1 MSFPINS
8 ANALNSKEF
17 NFGDVSVYG
26 LGGEGV
32 NLTITVGQPIFTSN
46 STIIFFTLTI
56 LEPFSAQG
64 ETVKP
69 SDYFVNRETL
79 DVYLLSGVLLDYN
92 RSRLIDTLWVNW
104 GNSLNA
110 THVQEEKILYSQ
122 MHRVN
127 FTKLNNSYFGT
138 STLPKLS
145 EGSHNATIW
154 VRAEHDEVTTYIPF
168 WSAFSK
174 TITFTVDTV
183 APKIL
188 MLAPKDSTYKTPEVF
203 LNFTVNEQLSEI
215 WYCLDGQSNITIVE
229 NTTLTGLRNGYHNVT
244 VYARDKAGNTGVSEN
259 FFFNVNAPASFPFVS
274 VVAVSVVAVALAVAA
289 GLLVYHKKHKHNLVK
304 KV

>member
-8 ANALNSKEF
+8 TNALNSKEF
-17 NFGDVSVYG
+17 IFGDVSVYG
-26 LGGEGV
+26 IGGKGV
-32 NLTITVGQPIFTSN
+32 NLTITVGQPVFTLN
-46 STIIFFTLTI
+46 STIISFTLTI

-64 ETVKP
+64 ETVKS

-110 THVQEEKILYSQ
+110 THVQEEKLLYSQ

-127 FTKLNNSYFGT
+127 FTKSSNSYFGT
-138 STLPKLS
+138 AILPKLL

-174 TITFTVDTV
+174 TITFTNQIPTSTPTPTV
-183 APKIL
+183 PEFQSWTISL
-188 MLAPKDSTYKTPEVF
+188 LLSIMLAT
-203 LNFTVNEQLSEI
+203 
-215 WYCLDGQSNITIVE
+215 
-229 NTTLTGLRNGYHNVT
+229 
-244 VYARDKAGNTGVSEN
+244 
-259 FFFNVNAPASFPFVS
+259 
-274 VVAVSVVAVALAVAA
+274 A
-289 GLLVYHKKHKHNLVK
+289 GLLVYHKKHKHNIVK
-304 KV
+304 NQ